1 MVDPSAPGSGG
12 NIPPQEPPASPSE
25 RAIPRDDAYER
36 LSQALEGL
44 NERIPGEPPQ
54 PELQPRTY
62 AKEPELDKAL
72 SALRK
77 AAEDAETAEDWLKE
91 ETREDDKV

>member
-1 MVDPSAPGSGG
+1 MVESSTPGSGG

-25 RAIPRDDAYER
+25 RASPRDDAYER

-62 AKEPELDKAL
+62 AKEPELDKAIV
-72 SALRK
+72 ALRR
-77 AAEDAETAEDWLKE
+77 ATEEAETAEDSLKE
-91 ETREDDKV
+91 ETREEDKT